1 MKYSHSFDIALK
13 ALRTNKVRTALTVLG
28 MVIGIMSVSV
38 IISAGD
44 SIQKLVYNQVSSF
57 GSNFI
62 QIESRA
68 PKASG
73 GSFAQV
79 QGVVV
84 TSMKLSDKEAVDK
97 IKGIKTSYASSFS
110 QEIMASEGN
119 IKKVTVFAT
128 GPEFTD
134 IDEAEI
140 SAGRFYTKEEDDSLA
155 RVIVLGANVKD
166 KLFGNNSAIG
176 HSVKIR
182 NISFKVIGEMEPRGT
197 VFFFNYDDIAYIPIQ
212 TTQKLLLGVDYISS
226 ITAQME
232 EGADDQ
238 DLAEQIRVLLR
249 DRHEIDDPDKDDFEV
264 NTSADAQNILGTI
277 LGGVTLLLIALAGIS
292 LVVGGVGI
300 MNIMYATVSERTFEI
315 GLRKSIGAS
324 KHDIMQQFLAEAVTI
339 TLLGGLG
346 GIILGVFLT
355 YIIYILAN
363 YYNLD
368 WSFTVSPLGVVLS
381 LGFSIAIGLI
391 FGLYPAKK
399 AAALNPIEALRK

>member
-1 MKYSHSFDIALK
+1 MKYSHSFAIAIK

-44 SIQKLVYNQVSSF
+44 SMKKLVYNQVSSF

-62 QIESRA
+62 QIESRV
-68 PKASG
+68 PKSSG
-73 GSFAQV
+73 GSFSQA
-79 QGVVV
+79 QGVVI

-110 QEIMASEGN
+110 QEIMSSEGN

-128 GPEFTD
+128 GPELID

-140 SAGRFYTKEEDDSLA
+140 AVGRFYTKEEDDGLA
-155 RVIVLGANVKD
+155 RVVVLGSNVKD
-166 KLFGNNSAIG
+166 KLFGNNSSIG
-176 HSVKIR
+176 QNVKIR
-182 NISFKVIGEMEPRGT
+182 NINFKVIGEMEPRGA
-197 VFFFNYDDIAYIPIQ
+197 VFTFNYDDIAYIPVQ
-212 TTQKLLLGVDYISS
+212 TTQQILLGVNYISS

-232 EGADDQ
+232 EGIDDQ
-238 DLAEQIRVLLR
+238 ALAEEIRVLLR
-249 DRHEIDDPDKDDFEV
+249 DRHEIDNPDKDDFEV
-264 NTSADAQNILGTI
+264 ATSADAMDILNTI

-292 LVVGGVGI
+292 LIVGGVGI

-324 KHDIMQQFLAEAVTI
+324 ERDIMQQFLAEAVTI
-339 TLLGGLG
+339 TLLGGIG
-346 GIILGVFLT
+346 GIILGIFLT
-355 YIIYILAN
+355 YIIYFLAN
-363 YYNLD
+363 YYQLD

-391 FGLYPAKK
+391 FGLYPAKR
-399 AAALNPIEALRK
+399 AAVLDPIEALRK

>member
-1 MKYSHSFDIALK
+1 MRFSHSFDIALK

-38 IISAGD
+38 IVSAGD

-68 PKASG
+68 PKSSG
-73 GSFAQV
+73 GSFSQAQGLV
-79 QGVVV
+79 I
-84 TSMKLSDKEAVDK
+84 TSMKLSDKEAIDK
-97 IKGIKTSYASSFS
+97 LPNIETSYASSFS
-110 QEIMASEGN
+110 QEIMAWEGN

-128 GPEFTD
+128 GPEFID
-134 IDEAEI
+134 IDEADI
-140 SAGRFYTKEEDDSLA
+140 AAGRFYNKEEDDSLA
-155 RVIVLGANVKD
+155 RVVVLGSNVKD

-176 HSVKIR
+176 QNVKIR
-182 NISFKVIGEMEPRGT
+182 NINFKVIGEMEPRGT

-212 TTQKLLLGVDYISS
+212 TTQKLLLGVNYISS
-226 ITAQME
+226 ITAQMKA
-232 EGADDQ
+232 GADDQ
-238 DLAEQIRVLLR
+238 ALAEDIRVLLR

-264 NTSADAQNILGTI
+264 ATSADAQNLLSTI

-315 GLRKSIGAS
+315 GLRKSIGAN
-324 KHDIMQQFLAEAVTI
+324 KRDIMQQFLAEAVTI
-339 TLLGGLG
+339 TLLGGIG

-355 YIIYILAN
+355 YIIYIVAN

-368 WSFTVSPLGVVLS
+368 WSFTVSLLGVALS

-391 FGLYPAKK
+391 FGLYPARK
-399 AAALNPIEALRK
+399 AANLNPIEALRK

>member
-1 MKYSHSFDIALK
+1 MKHSHSFSIAIK
-13 ALRTNKVRTALTVLG
+13 ALRANKVRTALTVLG

-44 SIQKLVYNQVSSF
+44 SIKKLVYNQVSSF

-97 IKGIKTSYASSFS
+97 IKGIKASYASSFS
-110 QEIMASEGN
+110 QEIMAWEGN
-119 IKKVTVFAT
+119 IKKVTVFAA
-128 GPEFTD
+128 GPELID
-134 IDEAEI
+134 IDETKIA
-140 SAGRFYTKEEDDSLA
+140 AGRFYNKEEDDGLA
-155 RVIVLGANVKD
+155 WVVVLGSNVKD
-166 KLFGNNSAIG
+166 KLFGNNSSIG
-176 HSVKIR
+176 QNVKIR
-182 NISFKVIGEMEPRGT
+182 NINFKVIGEMESKGT
-197 VFFFNYDDIAYIPIQ
+197 VFFFNYDDLAYIPVQ
-212 TTQKLLLGVDYISS
+212 TTQKVLLGINYISS

-238 DLAEQIRVLLR
+238 QVAEDIRILLR
-249 DRHEIDDPDKDDFEV
+249 DRHEIDNPDKDDFEV

-324 KHDIMQQFLAEAVTI
+324 ERDIMQQFLAEAVTI
-339 TLLGGLG
+339 TLLGGIG
-346 GIILGVFLT
+346 GIILGIFLT
-355 YIIYILAN
+355 YIIYFLAN
-363 YYNLD
+363 Y
-368 WSFTVSPLGVVLS
+368 
-381 LGFSIAIGLI
+381 
-391 FGLYPAKK
+391 
-399 AAALNPIEALRK
+399 